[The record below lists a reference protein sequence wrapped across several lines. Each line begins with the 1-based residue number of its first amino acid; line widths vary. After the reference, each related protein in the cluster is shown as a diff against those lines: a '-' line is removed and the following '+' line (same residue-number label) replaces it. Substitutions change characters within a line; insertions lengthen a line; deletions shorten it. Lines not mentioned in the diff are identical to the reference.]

1 MDQCFL
7 QWIAL
12 GVLGLTSHAA
22 PAQLSLQDPQEQL
35 NVLREQL
42 DHVAAVNAEVRL
54 ELDAA
59 TVEFS
64 DGWMDEQRAAQIAS
78 IVQEILHDADT
89 RTSLRGSGM
98 MMGWS
103 DGFFLASADGQYKLK
118 ISGLSQTRFLGSW
131 VGKQSLVNISGSET
145 APDPNYKK
153 WNAGV
158 EQTRTQLNI
167 AGMIGDPQVDFLVQ
181 VGYAREDEDNNT
193 LNDSSKIRFDM
204 RQWDA
209 WIRMRLSEDIS
220 IKAGIF
226 TLPFTRES
234 LVSPQNQLVLEKSLV
249 DHRYGLGLS
258 QGVELTWAS
267 HDRRFFLA
275 FTDGSHAILH
285 GITWQMTDPPPWA
298 AVNKDTAYAVTMR
311 HEWKLLGGWEQFR
324 QFTSPP
330 GSERG
335 ILLGLAGHR
344 QLTEEDGTTSQNPDS
359 VFWGLTGDISL
370 QYDGASLFASA
381 FYHRMTGIIPPPNQR
396 MDIHGFVVQGS
407 TYLTNQTELYARWE
421 TGQPDGPEQFATG
434 MQIVTVGVNHYV
446 NGQDIKLSADI
457 GFDFGEV
464 TSFMQNDQTGWQ
476 LDDHRRDQAVFRSQL
491 QLMF

>member
-1 MDQCFL
+1 
-7 QWIAL
+7 
-12 GVLGLTSHAA
+12 
-22 PAQLSLQDPQEQL
+22 
-35 NVLREQL
+35 
-42 DHVAAVNAEVRL
+42 
-54 ELDAA
+54 
-59 TVEFS
+59 
-64 DGWMDEQRAAQIAS
+64 
-78 IVQEILHDADT
+78 
-89 RTSLRGSGM
+89 
-98 MMGWS
+98 
-103 DGFFLASADGQYKLK
+103 
-118 ISGLSQTRFLGSW
+118 
-131 VGKQSLVNISGSET
+131 
-145 APDPNYKK
+145 
-153 WNAGV
+153 
-158 EQTRTQLNI
+158 
-167 AGMIGDPQVDFLVQ
+167 
-181 VGYAREDEDNNT
+181 
-193 LNDSSKIRFDM
+193 
-204 RQWDA
+204 
-209 WIRMRLSEDIS
+209 MRLSDDIS

-249 DHRYGLGLS
+249 DHRYGIGPS

-267 HDRRFFLA
+267 QDRRFFLA
-275 FTDGSHAILH
+275 FTDGSHAIIQGL
-285 GITWQMTDPPPWA
+285 DPPPFA

-311 HEWKLLGGWEQFR
+311 HEWKLLGDWEQFR

-344 QLTEEDGTTSQNPDS
+344 QLTEADDSLLIPNPNS
-359 VFWGLTGDISL
+359 VFWGIAGDISL

-381 FYHRMTGIIPPPNQR
+381 FYHRVTGFIPVNQR

-421 TGQPDGPEQFATG
+421 TGQPDGPGHLATG